1 MALRSLMLGKK
12 LSEKKKNLDEIRQKI
27 SGFEAR
33 EAELAQAIEE
43 ASTDEEKAT
52 VEEAVEEFEKEKAEA
67 EEAEKSLD
75 AEVREL
81 ETELDAIDAKE
92 EPAPEARAA
101 EPVIETREK
110 EILNMKKRF
119 RDMSYAERTAFVQQD
134 EVQSFLGEVRTA
146 IKEKRAISNA
156 GYLIPQVI
164 LGLIKENI
172 EEYSK
177 LYSRVDLRQV
187 AGTSRMVIEGAYP
200 EAVWTEMCAN
210 LNELDLSFSKV
221 EVDGYKVGGY
231 IKVCNASLEDSDI
244 DLAGEIITAL
254 GRAIGIALD
263 KAIIFGTG
271 TKMPTGIVPT
281 LKAVSGTPNVISH
294 ANTVK
299 GKALVQA
306 LIADIAKAK
315 GNYSRG
321 EKIWVM
327 NETTYSYLLGEL
339 VEVDANGAY
348 VSVVNGA
355 MPVVGGDIIVLN
367 TMPDY
372 VIVAGYF
379 DLYLLAERAGT
390 EFNTSEH
397 AFWTA
402 DQTGFKGTARYDGKV
417 LINNGFV
424 AIGVN
429 GADGDDMVVTFP
441 QDTANSG
448 E

>member
-12 LSEKKKNLDEIRQKI
+12 LSEKKKSLDEIRQKI

-81 ETELDAIDAKE
+81 ETELDAVDAKE
-92 EPAPEARAA
+92 EPVPEARAK
-101 EPVIETREK
+101 EVGKETREK
-110 EILNMKKRF
+110 EILSMKKRF

-281 LKAVSGTPNVISH
+281 LKAVGGTPNVISH
-294 ANTVK
+294 ANTVT

-306 LIADIAKAK
+306 LIGDIAKAK

-321 EKIWVM
+321 VKTWVM
-327 NETTYSYLLGEL
+327 NETTYSYILAQL

-348 VSVVNGA
+348 VSVVNGT

-429 GADGDDMVVTFP
+429 GADGDDMTTTFAS
-441 QDTANSG
+441 DSANL
-448 E
+448 

>member
-12 LSEKKKNLDEIRQKI
+12 LSEKKKSLDEIRQKI

-81 ETELDAIDAKE
+81 ETELDAVDAKE
-92 EPAPEARAA
+92 EPVPEARAKEA
-101 EPVIETREK
+101 VKETREK
-110 EILNMKKRF
+110 EIFNMKKRF

-177 LYSRVDLRQV
+177 LYGRVDLRQV

-200 EAVWTEMCAN
+200 EAVWTEACAN

-271 TKMPTGIVPT
+271 TKMPTGIIPT
-281 LKAVSGTPNVISH
+281 LKAVGGTPNVISH
-294 ANTVK
+294 ANTVT

-306 LIADIAKAK
+306 LIGDIAKAK

-321 EKIWVM
+321 IKTWVM
-327 NETTYSYLLGEL
+327 NETTYSYLLAQL

-348 VSVVNGA
+348 VSVVNGT

-429 GADGDDMVVTFP
+429 GADASDMTTTFAS
-441 QDTANSG
+441 DSANL
-448 E
+448 

>member
-12 LSEKKKNLDEIRQKI
+12 LSEKKKSLDEIRQKI

-33 EAELAQAIEE
+33 EAELTQAIEE

-81 ETELDAIDAKE
+81 ETELDAVDAKE
-92 EPAPEARAA
+92 EPVPEARAKEA
-101 EPVIETREK
+101 VKETREK

-156 GYLIPQVI
+156 GYLIPQII

-177 LYSRVDLRQV
+177 LYGRVDLRQV

-200 EAVWTEMCAN
+200 EAVWTEACAN

-294 ANTVK
+294 ANTVT

-306 LIADIAKAK
+306 LIGDIAKAK

-321 EKIWVM
+321 IKTWVM
-327 NETTYSYLLGEL
+327 NETTYSYLLAQL

-348 VSVVNGA
+348 VSVVNGT

-429 GADGDDMVVTFP
+429 GADGDDMTTTFAS
-441 QDTANSG
+441 DTANL
-448 E
+448 

>member
-1 MALRSLMLGKK
+1 MPLRSLMLGKK
-12 LSEKKKNLDEIRQKI
+12 LSEKKKSLDEIRQKI

-81 ETELDAIDAKE
+81 ETELDAVDAKE
-92 EPAPEARAA
+92 EPVPEARAK
-101 EPVIETREK
+101 EVGKETREK

-119 RDMSYAERTAFVQQD
+119 RDMSYAERTAFVQHD

-177 LYSRVDLRQV
+177 LYGRVDLRQV

-210 LNELDLSFSKV
+210 LNELDLTFNKV

-244 DLAGEIITAL
+244 DLAGEITTSL

-281 LKAVSGTPNVISH
+281 LKAVGGTPNVISH
-294 ANTVK
+294 ANTVT

-306 LIADIAKAK
+306 LIGDIAKAK

-321 EKIWVM
+321 IKTWVM
-327 NETTYSYLLGEL
+327 NETTYSYILAQL

-348 VSVVNGA
+348 VSVVNGT

-379 DLYLLAERAGT
+379 DLYLLAERSGT

-402 DQTGFKGTARYDGKV
+402 DQTGFKETARYDGKV

-429 GADGDDMVVTFP
+429 GADASDMTTTFAS
-441 QDTANSG
+441 DSANL
-448 E
+448 